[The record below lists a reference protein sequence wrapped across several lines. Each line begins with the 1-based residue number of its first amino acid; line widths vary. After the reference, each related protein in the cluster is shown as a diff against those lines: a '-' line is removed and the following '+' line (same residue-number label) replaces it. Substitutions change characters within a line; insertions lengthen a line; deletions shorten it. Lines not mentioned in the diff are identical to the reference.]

1 MSNSSNSLKT
11 PSKTLGVLGGMGPA
25 AGAEFLRLLA
35 KDAPAR
41 SDQEHPRLLL
51 ISESSVPD
59 RSAAIH
65 ASLNG
70 LSLAPSD
77 DPTILL
83 RSSLDRLIEWGADI
97 LAVPCNTAHFF
108 IDKFRVELTKPLV
121 HIVEATVA
129 AAASASPG
137 GAWLLSTSGT
147 RASGIYPAYAKTVGY
162 RFREPSDAEQG
173 RADKSLR
180 LVKSGDIPEA
190 GKVLREVVEEL
201 WSQEDIPVVTACTEL
216 PLAYSVSGL
225 PAKREISSL
234 KALSDACLRVLYS

>member
-1 MSNSSNSLKT
+1 MSNSLKT

-25 AGAEFLRLLA
+25 ASAEFLRLLA
-35 KDAPAR
+35 RDAPAR

-51 ISESSVPD
+51 ISESAVPD

-77 DPTILL
+77 DPTTLL
-83 RSSLDRLIEWGADI
+83 RSSLGRLIEWGADI

-121 HIVEATVA
+121 HIVEATVSA
-129 AAASASPG
+129 AVSLNLS

-147 RASGIYPAYAKTVGY
+147 RASLIYPAYAKTIDY
-162 RFREPSDAEQG
+162 RFVHPTDEEQE
-173 RADKSLR
+173 RVDKSLR
-180 LVKSGDIPEA
+180 LVKSGQLPEA
-190 GKVLREVVEEL
+190 GKALREVVEEL
-201 WSQEDIPVVTACTEL
+201 WRREDIPIVTACTEL
-216 PLAYSVSGL
+216 PLAYAAAAL
-225 PAKREISSL
+225 PAEKEVSSL
-234 KALSDACLRVLYS
+234 KALSDACLGVLYQDN